1 MTLRSRLLRLESARP
16 APTEAEPS
24 GWDTFVWDGAK
35 DDAALREAERAAEAS
50 NRGLIVVQ
58 IVDPP
63 SADDRPLTSRNW
75 GQ

>member
-1 MTLRSRLLRLESARP
+1 MTLKRRLLRLESARP
-16 APTEAEPS
+16 APTDTEPS
-24 GWDTFVWDGAK
+24 GWDTFVWDGPK

-50 NRGLIVVQ
+50 NRGLIIVE

-63 SADDRPLTSRNW
+63 SADDRPLTSMTL